1 MKYYDAT
8 KKRLVFTGSPAT
20 PDFWD
25 NHWNTDNSIKTVLSS
40 VKNTMVSRIT
50 AKYLKPQEG
59 VILEGGCG
67 SGFNVMSLVNNGY
80 RCIGVDYAPKTI
92 EHLKKFVPE
101 LEVELAD
108 VRELPFKDNS
118 FSGYWSWGVIE
129 HFYDGFDGVL
139 REMCR
144 VVKGGGY
151 IFLVFPHFSL
161 LRRLKAKCGFFPAW
175 DIKEQNIF
183 YQFAFL
189 SNPAVEYFKSNG
201 FELKK
206 TMPFDGIKGVKSEIG
221 FLRSPLQKLYSYKG
235 NSLLLK
241 IIIKATDILTSFWA
255 GHSILLIFRKSDDDR
270 GTEKQ

>member
-25 NHWNTDNSIKTVLSS
+25 SHWNIDKNIKKVLLS

-50 AKYLKPQEG
+50 MKYLAPSEG
-59 VILEGGCG
+59 AILEGGCG
-67 SGFNVMSLVNNGY
+67 SSFNVMSLVNNGY

-92 EHLKKFVPE
+92 KYLKESVPE

-108 VRELPFKDNS
+108 VRNLPFKDNS

-129 HFYDGFDGVL
+129 HFYDGCDAVL
-139 REMCR
+139 REMLR
-144 VVKGGGY
+144 VVKNDGY
-151 IFLVFPHFSL
+151 VFLVFPHLSL
-161 LRRLKAKCGFFPAW
+161 LRRLKAKCGFYPAW
-175 DIKEQNIF
+175 DVKEKDVF

-189 SNPAVEYFKSNG
+189 SDPVIEYFKNNG

-206 TMPFDGIKGVKSEIG
+206 IMPFDGIKGIKSEIG
-221 FLRSPLQKLYSYKG
+221 FLRPALQKLYSYKG
-235 NSLLLK
+235 NNLPVK
-241 IIIKATDILTSFWA
+241 IIIKAIDMLASFWA
-255 GHSILLIFRKSDDDR
+255 GHSVLLIFRKFSDNGR
-270 GTEKQ
+270 A